1 MAVANPN
8 NPGTTFMRSSY
19 PTETWTM
26 RRRRATP
33 EIDQTSPPHP
43 EGWHRY
49 DFRDQFPDIRSLV
62 LTIGTL
68 GKDLVGVEL
77 GLYRAESF
85 CTLLQCC
92 PNIKTLYGVDSWV
105 AYDDYIGTDGTR
117 AGKKTTIPEMDL
129 VRETA
134 LNFVYF
140 SGEAHRAEILEMDTS
155 EAVQQFEDD
164 SLDFVFLDAY
174 LSIEQAQRELN
185 EWWPKVKKGGLFSG
199 HDWNDK
205 GIRQTVRNFIKEND
219 PDATWCAYD
228 ATWAWI
234 K

>member
-1 MAVANPN
+1 MSD
-8 NPGTTFMRSSY
+8 GTSFLRKSY
-19 PTETWTM
+19 PNETWTM
-26 RRRRATP
+26 RRRRAVP
-33 EIDQTSPPHP
+33 GLDQTAAPHP
-43 EGWHRY
+43 EGWHQY
-49 DFRDQFPDIRSLV
+49 DFRDQYPDIRSLV

-92 PNIKTLYGVDSWV
+92 PNIKKLYGVDKWEP
-105 AYDDYIGTDGTR
+105 YDDYIGTDGTH
-117 AGKKTTIPEMDL
+117 AGKKTNIPDMDL

-134 LNFVYF
+134 LNFIYF
-140 SGEAHRAEILEMDTS
+140 SGEADRAEILEMDTS
-155 EAVQQFEDD
+155 EAVKQFEDD

-174 LSIEQAQRELN
+174 LSVEQAQREMN

-205 GIRQTVRNFIKEND
+205 MVRQVVREFINRND

>member
-1 MAVANPN
+1 MSD
-8 NPGTTFMRSSY
+8 FLRKSY
-19 PTETWTM
+19 PTNTWTM
-26 RRRRATP
+26 RRRRAVPDIEETP
-33 EIDQTSPPHP
+33 APSRDQ
-43 EGWHRY
+43 WHQY
-49 DFRDQFPDIRSLV
+49 DFRNQYPDIRSLV

-92 PNIKTLYGVDSWV
+92 PNIKTLYGVDAWLP
-105 AYDDYIGTDGTR
+105 YEDYIGGDPKV
-117 AGKKTTIPEMDL
+117 AGKVTKWPEMDL

-134 LNFVYF
+134 LNFIYF
-140 SGEAHRAEILEMDTS
+140 SGEADRAEILEMDTS
-155 EAVQQFEDD
+155 EAVKQFDDD

-174 LSIEQAQRELN
+174 LSIEQAKREL
-185 EWWPKVKKGGLFSG
+185 EDWWPKVRKGGLFSG
-199 HDWNDK
+199 HDWHDH
-205 GIRQTVRNFIKEND
+205 GIRQTVRQFIDKHD

-228 ATWAWI
+228 STWAWI